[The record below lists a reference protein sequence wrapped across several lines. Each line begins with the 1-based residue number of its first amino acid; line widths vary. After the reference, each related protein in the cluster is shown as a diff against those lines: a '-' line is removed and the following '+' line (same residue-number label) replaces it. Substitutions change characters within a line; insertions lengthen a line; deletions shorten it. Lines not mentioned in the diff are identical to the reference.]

1 MNRPN
6 PNLRRRRSALVAL
19 ISFVGGMAL
28 FAVHADAQAIREKAF
43 AAIGIDQRL
52 DEQLPLDLKFTNEL
66 GESVLLGDY
75 FGSKPVVLTLVYYE
89 CPMLCGQVLNGLLQ
103 SLQIIPFDVGNE
115 FEVVTVSFDP
125 EESAEMAA
133 KKKRTYLK
141 RYNRIGAEEGWHFLT
156 GEQDQIDQLTEAVG
170 FRYEYDA
177 ETDNYIHASG
187 IMVLTPSGK
196 LSRYFY
202 GIEFPPKDLRLGL
215 VESAAE
221 QIGSAVDQL
230 LLLCFQYDPET
241 GKYGLVIMNTLRV
254 AGIATVAVLAVC
266 IVAAVR
272 RDRSHTTHKA
282 EA

>member
-1 MNRPN
+1 MNR
-6 PNLRRRRSALVAL
+6 LIRSLPFGGTD
-19 ISFVGGMAL
+19 ISVFILLGIVVCA
-28 FAVHADAQAIREKAF
+28 ATSVEAQSIRKDAF
-43 AAIGIDQRL
+43 AEIGIDQRL
-52 DEQLPLDLKFTNEL
+52 EEQVPLDLEFTNER
-66 GESVLLGDY
+66 GVQVRLGDY
-75 FGSKPVVLTLVYYE
+75 FGSKPVLLSLVYYE

-103 SLQIIPFDVGNE
+103 SLQVLPFDVGGE
-115 FEVVTVSFDP
+115 FDVVTVSFDP
-125 EESAEMAA
+125 GETAELAA

-141 RYNRIGAEEGWHFLT
+141 RYNRPGSEQGWHFLT
-156 GEQDQIDQLTEAVG
+156 GNQDQIDKLTEAVG

-221 QIGSAVDQL
+221 QIGSVVDQL
-230 LLLCFQYDPET
+230 LLLCYHYDPET
-241 GKYGLVIMNTLRV
+241 GTYGLAIMNTIRV
-254 AGIATVAVLAVC
+254 AGFATVAVLAIC
-266 IVAAVR
+266 IVATVR
-272 RDRSHTTHKA
+272 RDRKQTTMHQA